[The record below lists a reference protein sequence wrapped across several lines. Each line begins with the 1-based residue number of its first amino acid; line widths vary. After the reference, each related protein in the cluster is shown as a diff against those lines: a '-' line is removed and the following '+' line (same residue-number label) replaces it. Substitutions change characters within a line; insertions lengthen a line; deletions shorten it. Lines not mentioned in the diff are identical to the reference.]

1 VSANT
6 SINPLDTNGMADDNN
21 PTGIGEWYETNQRY
35 SGDRYGAGV
44 AYANGRVYVMGG
56 GCSALVTTSGPDQW
70 LYQSTIYSQ
79 PQIAKYS
86 KMIDTDSDVYATTWL
101 ANGVDN
107 STGAQWSLSY
117 RSMNNPLQTDLTKAC
132 GGSVMTTWGTQVNM
146 GSITLGRPGAYV
158 IKNNGGTTI
167 SCARYYYLSLTVDVS
182 QSFGYPEDV
191 TRGPTISDVSLFY
204 TSDASK
210 RMIHG
215 KTFSGGIQQPLDA
228 QCRQSNNQ
236 LSTGVN
242 NPLYSDCPN
251 P

>member
-1 VSANT
+1 MS
-6 SINPLDTNGMADDNN
+6 
-21 PTGIGEWYETNQRY
+21 
-35 SGDRYGAGV
+35 
-44 AYANGRVYVMGG
+44 
-56 GCSALVTTSGPDQW
+56 
-70 LYQSTIYSQ
+70 
-79 PQIAKYS
+79 
-86 KMIDTDSDVYATTWL
+86 
-101 ANGVDN
+101 
-107 STGAQWSLSY
+107 
-117 RSMNNPLQTDLTKAC
+117 
-132 GGSVMTTWGTQVNM
+132 TWGTQVNM

-167 SCARYYYLSLTVDVS
+167 SCARYFYLSLTVDVS

-191 TRGPTISDVSLFY
+191 TRGPTIADLSLFY

-215 KTFSGGIQQPLDA
+215 KTFSGGLQQPLDA

-236 LSTGVN
+236 LSIGVN